1 MVQYILLFLLGLV
14 LLIKGGDWFVDGSV
28 GIARRFHL
36 SEILIGATI
45 VSIGT
50 TLPEV
55 MVSSISAAQGESDI
69 SYGNAIGSIICN
81 TALIS
86 AITIAVRP
94 GKINR
99 KSLRLPVIFFFS
111 AAVIYCAT
119 AYFVGEFTRP
129 LGIGLLVI
137 FAIYTVLSAF
147 SAKKDPAPEL
157 PEEST
162 DKPEEKPE
170 PEDPKKK
177 KLALFKEIAFLV
189 LGAACIAGGAKLLVD
204 NGIGISNELGVP
216 QKVIALIFVA
226 LGTSLPELVTA
237 ITALAKGHSA
247 LSLGNIIGANLFNI
261 VLVSGLS
268 ITIKPFA
275 VPAETVVNGMNTSL
289 IVDIPLMLVVMLIL
303 TVPTLIRGKLARWQG
318 ILLLSLYTAFCV
330 FQFVI

>member
-1 MVQYILLFLLGLV
+1 MVLYILLFLLGLA

-45 VSIGT
+45 VAIGT

-55 MVSSISAAQGESDI
+55 MVSSISAVQGQSDI
-69 SYGNAIGSIICN
+69 SYGNAIGSVICN

-86 AITIAVRP
+86 AVTVAVRP
-94 GKINR
+94 GTVNR
-99 KSLRLPVIFFFS
+99 RSLRLPVIFFFS

-119 AYFVGEFTRP
+119 AYFAGEFTRP
-129 LGIGLLVI
+129 LGICLLCI
-137 FAIYTVLSAF
+137 FAVYMVLSVLD
-147 SAKKDPAPEL
+147 AKKNPTPEL
-157 PEEST
+157 LEEVA
-162 DKPEEKPE
+162 DKPMDAAAK
-170 PEDPKKK
+170 DPKKER
-177 KLALFKEIAFLV
+177 LALFKDIGFLL
-189 LGAACIAGGAKLLVD
+189 LGAACIAVGAKLLVD
-204 NGIGISNELGVP
+204 NGIGISNELGIP

-247 LSLGNIIGANLFNI
+247 LSLGNIIGANLFNL

-268 ITIKPFA
+268 VTIRPFA
-275 VPAETVVNGMNTSL
+275 VPAATVVKGMNTSL
-289 IVDIPLMLVVMLIL
+289 IVDIPLMLAVMLIL
-303 TVPTLIRGKLARWQG
+303 TVPALIRGKLARWQG
-318 ILLLSLYTAFCV
+318 ILLLSLYAAFCV